1 MWSKI
6 LYDNDLNL
14 NQNGS
19 LPGKNTQ
26 KLFTEPL
33 AAGLYQDIL
42 HLSES
47 LASDDSKITEFSKLS
62 ESEKKIWYKYA
73 DVTPGKLIKLD
84 LFIRPFKDYCR
95 TCIITDSEIES
106 LVKMDYEHDCRDLTQ
121 EEIKGGDA
129 LSQQRGVPSVQHFLK
144 NRIKDQA
151 QFYKELNL
159 LIPVQLKKIGY
170 EVIRKEEITEIDI
183 STIKKLARAIH
194 AKYLHDIRTQR
205 TGFQNDSGFYIAGNG
220 DNTALR
226 YAINFDDLP
235 ADIKYSNLDNATH
248 IPTKLLSIG
257 YKIRPV
263 KKGYKS
269 VALSLDEEEVETMAR
284 VEHIRWCWEKRLGGW
299 KFGKIK
305 DPVKK
310 THPSLVD
317 YEELDESEK
326 DKDRELVKLIPAF
339 LHDLSFEA
347 YPISPSRIK
356 KLSYAIKPQSSIHK
370 LLSETRKMT
379 DEISSLALASPE
391 IKGKILSINNK
402 IEEIL
407 KEVQGS
413 YNYARH
419 IQEIFLP
426 EDFYIR
432 ECFPES
438 FVLFKPKNIVSGD
451 FYFFSKLNEIIIFA
465 LADCTGHGI
474 PGALISTIGYGTL
487 DQVVNVKK
495 ITEPTR
501 ILRQLYS
508 SVHRF
513 MRRNIEGHSLED
525 DMDITTCLL
534 DSRTN
539 LLTVSGVGNLI
550 YHCSKGKI
558 EEIKLGYFKDDCNV
572 KQEYLF
578 TQKNIQMADGDTLYL
593 CSDGYADQ
601 FGGRNHKKYQRKRLM
616 NFLLKIQDQS
626 MPEQND
632 LLYEEIER
640 WREENDEEQ
649 TDDISIIGIR
659 I

>member
-6 LYDNDLNL
+6 IYDNDLNL
-14 NQNGS
+14 NQNLS
-19 LPGKNTQ
+19 FPGKNFK
-26 KLFTEPL
+26 KLFTEPV
-33 AAGLYQDIL
+33 AAGLYKDIL
-42 HLSES
+42 QVFEPLS
-47 LASDDSKITEFSKLS
+47 SDYSNIKEFPNLT
-62 ESEKKIWYKYA
+62 ESEKKVWYKYA
-73 DVTPGKLIKLD
+73 GEIPDKLRKLN

-95 TCIITDSEIES
+95 TCIITDSEIDL
-106 LVKMDYEHDCRDLTQ
+106 LVKTDLACYCKGLSP
-121 EEIKGGDA
+121 ESIKGGDDPA
-129 LSQQRGVPSVQHFLK
+129 LREKVLPAQRFFKSK
-144 NRIKDQA
+144 IKDPK
-151 QFYKELNL
+151 QFYRELNL

-170 EVIRKEEITEIDI
+170 EVIRKEEATEIDVAI
-183 STIKKLARAIH
+183 IKKLARAIH
-194 AKYLHDIRTQR
+194 AKYLHDTRTQE
-205 TGFQNDSGFYIAGNG
+205 TGVQNDSINYISDHDA
-220 DNTALR
+220 NTTIR
-226 YAINFDDLP
+226 YTTNFDDLP
-235 ADIKYSNLDNATH
+235 AEIKYSNLDNAAH

-257 YKIRPV
+257 YKIRPG
-263 KKGYKS
+263 KQGYKS
-269 VALSLDEEEVETMAR
+269 VSLSLNEEEVETMAR
-284 VEHIRWCWEKRLGGW
+284 VEHIRWCWEKRLDGW
-299 KFGKIK
+299 RYGKTK
-305 DPVKK
+305 DPVRK

-339 LHDLSFEA
+339 LHDIALEV
-347 YPISPSRIK
+347 YPISPGRIK
-356 KLSYAIKPQSSIHK
+356 KLSYAIKPQSTIHK

-379 DEISSLALASPE
+379 NEVSSLALTSPE
-391 IKGKILSINNK
+391 IKEKILSINNK
-402 IEEIL
+402 IEDIIR
-407 KEVQGS
+407 EVQGS

-426 EDFYIR
+426 EDIYIR

-451 FYFFSKLNEIIIFA
+451 FYFFSKLDEIIVFA

-474 PGALISTIGYGTL
+474 PGALISTIGYGNL

-495 ITEPTR
+495 ITEPAR

-525 DMDITTCLL
+525 DMDITLCLL
-534 DSRTN
+534 NTRTN
-539 LLTVSGVGNLI
+539 LLTFSGVGNLI
-550 YHCSKGKI
+550 YRCSKGKI
-558 EEIKLGYFKDDCNV
+558 EEIRLEYFKDDCNV

-578 TQKNIQMADGDTLYL
+578 TSKNIRMSTGDTLYL

-616 NFLLKIQDQS
+616 NFLLKIQDHS
-626 MPEQND
+626 MQEQND
-632 LLYEEIER
+632 MLYEEIER

>member
-6 LYDNDLNL
+6 IYSNDINL
-14 NQNGS
+14 NQNVS
-19 LPGKNTQ
+19 PPRKNFK
-26 KLFTEPL
+26 KLFTEPV
-33 AAGLYQDIL
+33 ASGLYNDIL
-42 HLSES
+42 NVFEPLS
-47 LASDDSKITEFSKLS
+47 SDKSKIKEFSNLN
-62 ESEKKIWYKYA
+62 ESEKGFWYKYA
-73 DVTPGKLIKLD
+73 AETPEKLRKLN
-84 LFIRPFKDYCR
+84 LFIRSFKDYCR
-95 TCIITDSEIES
+95 TCIITESEIDL
-106 LVKMDYEHDCRDLTQ
+106 LVKMDHDWYCKGLET
-121 EEIKGGDA
+121 EGVKGGQDVA
-129 LSQQRGVPSVQHFLK
+129 IGNEIHPAQKLFKGK
-144 NRIKDQA
+144 IKDPK

-159 LIPVQLKKIGY
+159 LIPVQLRKIGY
-170 EVIRKEEITEIDI
+170 EVIRKEEATEIDFLM
-183 STIKKLARAIH
+183 IKKLARAIH
-194 AKYLHDIRTQR
+194 AKYLHDTRTHES
-205 TGFQNDSGFYIAGNG
+205 GNQNDSVSYFYSFHVN
-220 DNTALR
+220 DNNQYSA
-226 YAINFDDLP
+226 NFDDLP
-235 ADIKYSNLDNATH
+235 VDIIYSNLDNAAH

-257 YKIRPV
+257 YKIRPE

-269 VALSLDEEEVETMAR
+269 VSLSLNEEEIETMAR
-284 VEHIRWCWEKRLGGW
+284 VEHIRWCWEKRLNGW
-299 KFGKIK
+299 RYGKTK
-305 DPVKK
+305 DPVRK

-339 LHDLSFEA
+339 LHDISFEA
-347 YPISPSRIK
+347 YPISPGRIK
-356 KLSYAIKPQSSIHK
+356 KLSYAIKPQSTIHK

-379 DEISSLALASPE
+379 NEVSSLALTSPE
-391 IKGKILSINNK
+391 IKEKILSINNK
-402 IEEIL
+402 IEDIIR
-407 KEVQGS
+407 EVQGS
-413 YNYARH
+413 YNYARY

-426 EDFYIR
+426 EDIYIR

-451 FYFFSKLNEIIIFA
+451 FYFFSKLDEIIVFA

-474 PGALISTIGYGTL
+474 PGALISTIGYGNL

-495 ITEPTR
+495 ITEPAR

-525 DMDITTCLL
+525 DMDITLCLL
-534 DSRTN
+534 DTRTN
-539 LLTVSGVGNLI
+539 LLTFSGVGNLI
-550 YHCSKGKI
+550 YYCSKGKI
-558 EEIKLGYFKDDCNV
+558 EEIRLEYFKDDCNV
-572 KQEYLF
+572 KQEYQF
-578 TQKNIQMADGDTLYL
+578 SSKNIQMGAGDALYL

-616 NFLLKIQDQS
+616 NFLLKIQDHP